1 MNLFKKDKTSE
12 QNIGGEKPVCIFM
25 TDKTYEAEIV
35 RGLLESS
42 DIEAFIIT
50 SGREK
55 DLMLPITKLFEQ
67 EPDKHYKI
75 YVRPEDEADAKELL
89 SSSPKEE

>member
-1 MNLFKKDKTSE
+1 MSLFKKSKVKE
-12 QNIGGEKPVCIFM
+12 ENAEAGKPVCIFM

-42 DIEAFIIT
+42 GIEAFIIT

-67 EPDKHYKI
+67 EPEKHYKI
-75 YVRPEDEADAKELL
+75 YVKENDEADAKKLL
-89 SSSPKEE
+89 NGAENIE

>member
-1 MNLFKKDKTSE
+1 MSGRETEEGKV
-12 QNIGGEKPVCIFM
+12 VCIFS
-25 TDKTYEAEIV
+25 TDKSYEAEIV

-42 DIEAFIIT
+42 AIEAFIIT

-67 EPDKHYKI
+67 EPEKHYKI
-75 YVRPEDEADAKELL
+75 YV
-89 SSSPKEE
+89 KEEDASDAMQLLHGTDNAE

>member
-1 MNLFKKDKTSE
+1 MSFFKKDKSE
-12 QNIGGEKPVCIFM
+12 TGDAAKMKSVCIFA

-42 DIEAFIIT
+42 GIEAFIIT

-67 EPDKHYKI
+67 EPEKHYKI
-75 YVRPEDEADAKELL
+75 YVKEEDAEDAQTLLHGADAAE
-89 SSSPKEE
+89 

>member
-1 MNLFKKDKTSE
+1 MNLFNKDKAAERDT
-12 QNIGGEKPVCIFM
+12 GGEKPVCIFM
-25 TDKTYEAEIV
+25 TDKTYEAEII
-35 RGLLESS
+35 RGLLESN

-67 EPDKHYKI
+67 EPEKHYKI
-75 YVRPEDEADAKELL
+75 YVKEKDEADAKKLL
-89 SSSPKEE
+89 LWAEDTE

>member
-1 MNLFKKDKTSE
+1 MNLFNKDKAEERDT
-12 QNIGGEKPVCIFM
+12 GGEKPICVFM

-35 RGLLESS
+35 RGLLESN

-50 SGREK
+50 SGRK
-55 DLMLPITKLFEQ
+55 NDLMLPITKLFER

-75 YVRPEDEADAKELL
+75 YVRPEDEPDAKELL

>member
-1 MNLFKKDKTSE
+1 MSIFKKDKISGQESE
-12 QNIGGEKPVCIFM
+12 EGKVVCIFS

-42 DIEAFIIT
+42 AIEAFIIT

-67 EPDKHYKI
+67 EPEKHYKI
-75 YVRPEDEADAKELL
+75 YVKEEDAADARQLL
-89 SSSPKEE
+89 HGAENIE